1 MTRFLF
7 ELHRSQKKED
17 QAVNL
22 RCATFMIKGDIDA
35 TSINAVRDQALRLM
49 VLPGVWDLI
58 IRNAD
63 PECEWKDGGRFDTRA
78 PDQVPPVPKTA
89 NQKRKSGAKR

>member
-22 RCATFMIKGDIDA
+22 RCASFMVKGEIDA
-35 TSINAVRDQALRLM
+35 TSINAVKDHALRMM

-58 IRNAD
+58 VRNAE
-63 PECEWKDGGRFDTRA
+63 PSCEWKDCGRFDTRA
-78 PDQVPPVPKTA
+78 PDQVPTVPKNST
-89 NQKRKSGAKR
+89 RKPKVGAKR